1 MKPHHVLTEAAGL
14 IGERG
19 KDYGGIEDNF
29 ANIAAIANAAT
40 GLDLSPF
47 HVAVIMAAVK
57 FARVRQSP
65 GKADNYLD
73 GINYLAFA
81 HELRP
86 SPTIFL
92 DLTDEEVAETEV
104 EEFKRAFG
112 FA

>member
-1 MKPHHVLTEAAGL
+1 MNPHKVLEDSAKL
-14 IGERG
+14 IGQRG
-19 KDYGGIEDNF
+19 QDYGGIEDNF

-40 GLDLSPF
+40 GLDLSPY
-47 HVAVIMAAVK
+47 HIAVIMAAVK

-86 SPTIFL
+86 TPTIYV
-92 DLTDEEVAETEV
+92 DLTEEEVAEAEI
-104 EEFKRAFG
+104 EEFKLAFG